1 MNTPHDAARPHALAF
16 QLLGPVTARTAD
28 GRPRPLGSPQQRA
41 VLVALLL
48 REGRP
53 VTTEEIVDGVWGE
66 ATPRCAYGAV
76 RTYVSNLRTA
86 LAPEAPTGPGTDP
99 DSGPDR
105 GPASDR
111 DRKACDR
118 GRSVVSVPGGYALPL
133 TGHLVDALLFER
145 ETADRTGDARTVHDR
160 LARALER
167 WQGVPLAGVP
177 GPYAERQRA
186 RLAEV
191 RRSAREALHGCAL
204 DLGRHADAVPALS
217 ALVAEE
223 PFRER
228 PYELLLLALHRAGR
242 RAEAL
247 EAYGRARRL
256 FRAELGIEPGRQ
268 LALLHRRILTAD
280 PELATWTSGV
290 PTAPLVPV
298 TRPEPAVPQT
308 PAPPQGATG
317 TTATPGITGTTGTT
331 ATPGITGT
339 TGTTAT
345 PGITG
350 TTATTTTPG
359 TTPPQQLPADTADFT
374 GRAALVDE
382 LRTLLA
388 RAAHGSD
395 GRAVTVVTV
404 TGTAG
409 VGKTTVAV
417 HVAHALAAEFPDGR
431 FHVDL
436 GAGSTPADP
445 SAVLLGFLTAL
456 GAPPDRIP
464 LDPEQRAAYFRTA
477 LAGRRMLLVLDNAY
491 DAEQVRP
498 LLPGTSG
505 CAVLITTRSRSLAV
519 PGAHRLDIDVQPED
533 EALTLLAAIAGPE
546 RVAAE
551 PAAARSLVAACGR
564 LPLAVRIVGSRL
576 AARPGHG
583 LAALD
588 ARLRDQRA
596 LLDELHVGDLAVETA
611 FHLGYRNLAP
621 APARA
626 FRLLSLLDAP
636 SLPLPVAAAL
646 LGQDE
651 RTAERL
657 AETLVDAGVLEPY
670 GPERYR
676 FHDLL
681 RLYARRLAERTD
693 GDDERGAALHRVLD
707 LLCASVVRAARAAV
721 DPPPP
726 AVWIEPVGHEGMPF
740 AGIDEVR
747 AWFRAE
753 RALLAGTADQL
764 LRSGPRS
771 LRGTVDLLAITAVCG
786 IFEGQAHYQ
795 ELGRIAGV
803 AAERA
808 AGSGDLLY
816 RAKALHIRG
825 WLAFVTQRYADAEAE
840 LRAALDCAEEL
851 DCAQRRHVSGTLLAL
866 VLWGRGR
873 PAEAEEAMRWAQ
885 RYAGDPADPDSPAS
899 VVRYTARLHTAL
911 GPDRQ
916 DRTGVSHVLRE
927 VDATGTSL
935 TTPEGVRKLGAALR
949 DGSRG

>member
-1 MNTPHDAARPHALAF
+1 MNTPHDAALPHALSF
-16 QLLGPVTARTAD
+16 QMLGPVTARTAD
-28 GRPRPLGSPQQRA
+28 GRPVPLGSPQQRA
-41 VLVALLL
+41 VLAVLLL

-76 RTYVSNLRTA
+76 RTYVSKLRTA
-86 LAPEAPTGPGTDP
+86 LAPGAPA
-99 DSGPDR
+99 GPDR
-105 GPASDR
+105 GRPVA
-111 DRKACDR
+111 
-118 GRSVVSVPGGYALPL
+118 SVPGGYALRL
-133 TGHLVDALLFER
+133 TGHAVDALLFER
-145 ETADRTGDARTVHDR
+145 EAADRDGDARTVHDR

-177 GPYAERQRA
+177 GPYAERQRT
-186 RLAEV
+186 RFAEV

-228 PYELLLLALHRAGR
+228 PYELLMLALHRAGR

-256 FRAELGIEPGRQ
+256 FRAELGIEPGRH
-268 LALLHRRILTAD
+268 LTLLHRRILTAD
-280 PELATWTSGV
+280 PELAAWTSGV
-290 PTAPLVPV
+290 PAAQPGPVVP
-298 TRPEPAVPQT
+298 PT
-308 PAPPQGATG
+308 PAAPPAPAPDG
-317 TTATPGITGTTGTT
+317 
-331 ATPGITGT
+331 
-339 TGTTAT
+339 
-345 PGITG
+345 
-350 TTATTTTPG
+350 
-359 TTPPQQLPADTADFT
+359 PPQQLPADTADFT

-388 RAAHGSD
+388 RAAHGRD

-409 VGKTTVAV
+409 VGKTAVAV
-417 HVAHALAAEFPDGR
+417 HVAHALGAEFPDGR

-456 GAPPDRIP
+456 GTPPDRIP
-464 LDPEQRAAYFRTA
+464 LDPDQRAAYFRTV

-491 DAEQVRP
+491 DVEQVRP

-519 PGAHRLDIDVQPED
+519 PGAHRRDIDVQPEG
-533 EALTLLAAIAGPE
+533 EALTLLAAIAGAG

-588 ARLRDQRA
+588 ARLRDERA
-596 LLDELHVGDLAVETA
+596 LLDELHAGDLAVETA

-621 APARA
+621 EPARA

-646 LGQDE
+646 LGKDE

-726 AVWIEPVGHEGMPF
+726 AVWIEPVVHEGMPF
-740 AGIDEVR
+740 ADIDEVR

-753 RALLAGTADQL
+753 HALLAGTADQL

-840 LRAALDCAEEL
+840 LRAALDCADEL

-873 PAEAEEAMRWAQ
+873 PKEAEEAMRRAQ

-935 TTPEGVRKLGAALR
+935 TTPEGVRKLGVALR
-949 DGSRG
+949 DGARG

>member
-1 MNTPHDAARPHALAF
+1 MNTLHGAALPHALSF
-16 QLLGPVTARTAD
+16 QLLGPVAARTAD
-28 GRPRPLGSPQQRA
+28 GRPVALGSPQQRA
-41 VLVALLL
+41 VLAVLLL

-53 VTTEEIVDGVWGE
+53 VTTEEVVDGVWGE
-66 ATPRCAYGAV
+66 AAPRCAYGAV
-76 RTYVSNLRTA
+76 RTYVSKLRTA
-86 LAPEAPTGPGTDP
+86 LAPEGPA
-99 DSGPDR
+99 GPDR
-105 GPASDR
+105 E
-111 DRKACDR
+111 
-118 GRSVVSVPGGYALPL
+118 RSVASVPGGYALRL
-133 TGHLVDALLFER
+133 TGHAVDALLFER
-145 ETADRTGDARTVHDR
+145 EAADRTGDARTVHDR

-177 GPYAERQRA
+177 GPYAERQRT
-186 RLAEV
+186 RFAEV
-191 RRSAREALHGCAL
+191 RRGAREALHGCAL
-204 DLGRHADAVPALS
+204 DLGRHADAVAALS

-228 PYELLLLALHRAGR
+228 PYELLMLALHRSGR

-247 EAYGRARRL
+247 EAYGRARQLLRT
-256 FRAELGIEPGRQ
+256 ELGIEPGRQ
-268 LALLHRRILTAD
+268 LALLHRRVLTAD
-280 PELATWTSGV
+280 PELAAWTSGV
-290 PTAPLVPV
+290 PTVV
-298 TRPEPAVPQT
+298 TDPTSPTSPTARRPT
-308 PAPPQGATG
+308 PAPGRPALRPAPGRPAPRLTPRPAPESTPQLT
-317 TTATPGITGTTGTT
+317 
-331 ATPGITGT
+331 
-339 TGTTAT
+339 
-345 PGITG
+345 
-350 TTATTTTPG
+350 
-359 TTPPQQLPADTADFT
+359 PQQLPSDTADFT
-374 GRAALVDE
+374 GRAAVVDE

-388 RAAHGSD
+388 RAAHGRD

-417 HVAHALAAEFPDGR
+417 HVAHALGDEFPDGR

-456 GAPPDRIP
+456 GTPSDRIP
-464 LDPEQRAAYFRTA
+464 LDPEQRAAFFRTV
-477 LAGRRMLLVLDNAY
+477 LAGRRMLLVLDNAF
-491 DAEQVRP
+491 DAEQIRP

-533 EALTLLAAIAGPE
+533 EALTLLAAIAGAE

-588 ARLRDQRA
+588 ARLRDERA

-621 APARA
+621 EPARA

-646 LGQDE
+646 LGEDE

-693 GDDERGAALHRVLD
+693 DEGERGAALLRVLD
-707 LLCASVVRAARAAV
+707 LLCASVVRAARAAL

-726 AVWIEPVGHEGMPF
+726 AVWIEPVVHPGMPF
-740 AGIDEVR
+740 ADIDEVR

-753 RALLAGTADQL
+753 HGLLAGTADQL
-764 LRSGPRS
+764 LRSGQRS
-771 LRGTVDLLAITAVCG
+771 LRRTVDLLAITAVCG

-795 ELGRIAGV
+795 ELGRITGV

-808 AGSGDLLY
+808 AASGDLLY

-825 WLAFVTQRYADAEAE
+825 WLAFVTQRYEDAEAE
-840 LRAALDCAEEL
+840 LRAALACAEEL
-851 DCAQRRHVSGTLLAL
+851 DSDQRRHVSGTLLAL
-866 VLWGRGR
+866 VLWGLGR
-873 PAEAEEAMRWAQ
+873 AEEAEGAMRWAQ
-885 RYAGDPADPDSPAS
+885 AYAGDPDDPDSPAS

-911 GPDRQ
+911 GPDRR

-927 VDATGTSL
+927 VDATGASL
-935 TTPEGVRKLGAALR
+935 TTPEGVRRLGAALR
-949 DGSRG
+949 AADAGEGPAASDPA